1 MRISRVRKPT
11 GVRALGPVDTTAL
24 VAQVRRLSE
33 RAWAG
38 EDALKENTFEV
49 FHHTRHV
56 IFRFIPGNQNPDA
69 FYSTHAWPVWKG
81 LLEPIMDAAVRPYGF
96 ERPIYPKAMLARLEA
111 GAIIDP
117 HVDGAGSNL
126 LTHKIHVPLIT
137 NPVALFLTGEDTCH
151 LEAGQAYEV
160 NNIGR
165 HGAMNHG
172 PEDRIHFIFE
182 VFEGA
187 GLAVEGAG

>member
-1 MRISRVRKPT
+1 MPISRIRKPA
-11 GVRALGPVDTTAL
+11 GVRSLGPVDATAL
-24 VAQVRRLSE
+24 VAQVRRLSD

-38 EDALKENTFEV
+38 EDALKENTFEM

-56 IFRFIPGNQNPDA
+56 IFRFIPNNLNPCD
-69 FYSTHAWPVWKG
+69 FYSTHAWPVWRG
-81 LLEPIMDAAVRPYGF
+81 LLEPVMEAVVRPYGF
-96 ERPIYPKAMLARLEA
+96 ERPVYPKAMLARLEA

-117 HVDGAGSNL
+117 HVDGAGSHI

-137 NPVALFLTGEDTCH
+137 NPGALFLTGEDTCH

-172 PEDRIHFIFE
+172 LEDRIHFIFE

-187 GLAVEGAG
+187 GLGVGAE

>member
-1 MRISRVRKPT
+1 MPISRVRKPA

-24 VAQVRRLSE
+24 VAQVRRLSD

-38 EDALKENTFEV
+38 EDALKENAFEV

-56 IFRFIPGNQNPDA
+56 IFRFIPRNQNPED
-69 FYSTHAWPVWKG
+69 FYSTHAWPLWKG
-81 LLEPIMDAAVRPYGF
+81 LLEPIMDAVVQPYGF
-96 ERPIYPKAMLARLEA
+96 ERPVYPKAMLARLEA

-137 NPVALFLTGEDTCH
+137 NPGALFLTGEDTCH

-165 HGAMNHG
+165 HAAMNHG
-172 PEDRIHFIFE
+172 SEDRIHFIFE

-187 GLAVEGAG
+187 GLAVGAE

>member
-1 MRISRVRKPT
+1 MPISRVRKPA

-24 VAQVRRLSE
+24 VAQVRRLSD

-38 EDALKENTFEV
+38 EDALKENAFEV

-56 IFRFIPGNQNPDA
+56 IFRFIPRNQDPVD
-69 FYSTHAWPVWKG
+69 FYSTHAWPLWRG
-81 LLEPIMDAAVRPYGF
+81 LLEPIMDAVVQPYGF
-96 ERPIYPKAMLARLEA
+96 ERPVYPKAMLARLEA

-137 NPVALFLTGEDTCH
+137 NPGALFLTGEDTCH

-165 HGAMNHG
+165 HAAMNHG
-172 PEDRIHFIFE
+172 SEDRIHFIFE

-187 GLAVEGAG
+187 GLAVGAE

>member
-1 MRISRVRKPT
+1 MPISRVRKPA

-24 VAQVRRLSE
+24 VAQVRRLSD

-38 EDALKENTFEV
+38 EDALKENAFEV
-49 FHHTRHV
+49 FHHIRHV
-56 IFRFIPGNQNPDA
+56 IFRFIPRNQDPVD
-69 FYSTHAWPVWKG
+69 FYSTHAWPLWKG
-81 LLEPIMDAAVRPYGF
+81 LLEPIMDAVVQPYGF
-96 ERPIYPKAMLARLEA
+96 ERPVYPKAMLARLEA

-137 NPVALFLTGEDTCH
+137 NPGALFLTGEDTCH

-165 HGAMNHG
+165 HAAMNHG
-172 PEDRIHFIFE
+172 SEDRIHFIFE

-187 GLAVEGAG
+187 GLAVGAE